1 MGLSSVGCRRE
12 GITHVSAGGP
22 LQCSLVMLNKIT
34 CAIFSLEMYSTAA
47 ANCVIQLYNLTLRV
61 LHCVWTVEKLQQ
73 NLLLTVIVLYSI
85 ALLF

>member
-1 MGLSSVGCRRE
+1 MF
-12 GITHVSAGGP
+12 SAGGP

-47 ANCVIQLYNLTLRV
+47 ANCVIQLYNLKLLILLRV